1 MHYIK
6 LLIDKGDQKNEP
18 LVSQLI
24 YWYGEDHMFDI
35 DIYISLYVIRY
46 NLTIMLHI
54 RIITVFQIATQKFK
68 DQDI

>member
-1 MHYIK
+1 
-6 LLIDKGDQKNEP
+6 
-18 LVSQLI
+18 
-24 YWYGEDHMFDI
+24 MFDI